1 MKNRQKFISV
11 TLITVLMIS
20 VCILP
25 ASAVTESEVQDQV
38 NAIGKDGVTGNILVW
53 FLCAIAFLKVSQK
66 IDSFMS
72 SLGINVGNTGGSM
85 MSELIIA
92 ARGLGAAKSFAGRGG
107 GGGSSGSGSSGG
119 GSSFMKGGL
128 AGIIGR
134 KFTNG
139 AAKRATG
146 ASSGGLGGVAFN
158 SSVSKGGNFA
168 NNVIGKI
175 ATGSI
180 SANGSIT
187 GPQASNAL
195 LSYMGYTALGKDASD
210 VPSFSSVEI
219 GGGHIFATE
228 TSDTHPDGIQIGMYN
243 TDQYMSPTGEYTTV
257 SAADGTTWYKQYAT
271 DTVESKPY
279 KDDNGNIA
287 YQENIVQRL
296 PKPPQRKDKI

>member
-1 MKNRQKFISV
+1 
-11 TLITVLMIS
+11 
-20 VCILP
+20 
-25 ASAVTESEVQDQV
+25 
-38 NAIGKDGVTGNILVW
+38 
-53 FLCAIAFLKVSQK
+53 
-66 IDSFMS
+66 
-72 SLGINVGNTGGSM
+72 
-85 MSELIIA
+85 
-92 ARGLGAAKSFAGRGG
+92 
-107 GGGSSGSGSSGG
+107 
-119 GSSFMKGGL
+119 MKGGL

-180 SANGSIT
+180 SANGSIS

-195 LSYMGYTALGKDASD
+195 LSYLGYTALGKDASD

-228 TSDTHPDGIQIGMYN
+228 TSETHPDGIQIGMYN
-243 TDQYMSPTGEYTTV
+243 TDQYMPPTGEYTTV
-257 SAADGTTWYKQYAT
+257 SATDGTTWYKQYAT

-287 YQENIVQRL
+287 YQESIVQRL

>member
-1 MKNRQKFISV
+1 MKNRQKIISV

-72 SLGINVGNTGGSM
+72 SLGINVGHTGGSM

-107 GGGSSGSGSSGG
+107 GGGSSGG

-180 SANGSIT
+180 SANGSIS

-228 TSDTHPDGIQIGMYN
+228 TSETHPDGIQIGMYN

-287 YQENIVQRL
+287 YQENILQRL

>member
-1 MKNRQKFISV
+1 MKNRQKIISV
-11 TLITVLMIS
+11 MLITVLMIS

-72 SLGINVGNTGGSM
+72 SLGINVGHTGGSM

-107 GGGSSGSGSSGG
+107 GGGSSGG

-180 SANGSIT
+180 SANGSIS
-187 GPQASNAL
+187 GPQAANAL

-228 TSDTHPDGIQIGMYN
+228 TSEAHPDGIQIGMYN
-243 TDQYMSPTGEYTTV
+243 TAQYIPPTGEYTTV

>member
-1 MKNRQKFISV
+1 MKNRQKIISII
-11 TLITVLMIS
+11 LITVLMIS
-20 VCILP
+20 VCVLP
-25 ASAVTESEVQDQV
+25 ALAVTESEVQDQV

-72 SLGINVGNTGGSM
+72 SLGINVGHTGGSM

-92 ARGLGAAKSFAGRGG
+92 ARGLGAAKSFAVRGV
-107 GGGSSGSGSSGG
+107 GGGSSSG

-180 SANGSIT
+180 SANGSIS

-210 VPSFSSVEI
+210 IPSFSSVEI

-228 TSDTHPDGIQIGMYN
+228 TSETHPDGIQIGMYN

-279 KDDNGNIA
+279 KDGNGNIA